1 MENSRQYEFRNV
13 LIVEDD
19 LGQQPLWQH
28 ILSRSSQDT
37 SITWAV
43 SAEQAL
49 TILQKSA
56 IYEIK
61 FDLIIVDLFLAG
73 SETGLSF
80 LNTDAVKQSKA
91 QTILVSAA
99 EKNDLDDYIQKQ
111 LRKTKNDDIINVI
124 AKPLNVVKC
133 EKVLD
138 ELLIKRQ
145 LYETRSYQKTK

>member
-1 MENSRQYEFRNV
+1 MDNKRQPQFRNV

-28 ILSRSSQDT
+28 ILLRSSKDA

-49 TILQKSA
+49 TIVQQSA
-56 IYEIK
+56 VYELN

-80 LNTDAVKQSKA
+80 LNCDEVKKSKA

-99 EKNDLDDYIQKQ
+99 NKAHLDNFVHKQ
-111 LRKTKNDDIINVI
+111 LQNTEVI
-124 AKPLNVVKC
+124 AKPLNVVRC
-133 EKVLD
+133 EKVLN
-138 ELLIKRQ
+138 ELLMKRQ
-145 LYETRSYQKTK
+145 VYGSESYQKTK

>member
-1 MENSRQYEFRNV
+1 MENSRQYYFRNV

-28 ILSRSSQDT
+28 IISRSSHDA
-37 SITWAV
+37 SVTWAV

-49 TILQKSA
+49 TILQKSL
-56 IYEIK
+56 ITEKK

-80 LNTDAVKQSKA
+80 LNSDEVKQSKA

-111 LRKTKNDDIINVI
+111 LRKTKNDRTINVI

-145 LYETRSYQKTK
+145 LYETRSYQE

>member
-56 IYEIK
+56 IYEIT

>member
-1 MENSRQYEFRNV
+1 MENKRQYQFRNV

-28 ILSRSSQDT
+28 ILSRSSGEA

-49 TILQKSA
+49 TIIQESA
-56 IYEIK
+56 VYELN

-80 LNTDAVKQSKA
+80 LNCKEVKESKA

-99 EKNDLDDYIQKQ
+99 HKENLDGYVHN
-111 LRKTKNDDIINVI
+111 LLLNTRVI
-124 AKPLNVVKC
+124 AKPLNVVRC
-133 EKVLD
+133 EKVLND
-138 ELLIKRQ
+138 LLKEKATI
-145 LYETRSYQKTK
+145 

>member
-1 MENSRQYEFRNV
+1 MENKRQYQFRNV

-28 ILSRSSQDT
+28 IFSRSSQEA

-49 TILQKSA
+49 TILQESSL
-56 IYEIK
+56 YNLK
-61 FDLIIVDLFLAG
+61 FDLMIVDLFLAG

-80 LNTDAVKQSKA
+80 LNCDEVKQSKA

-99 EKNDLDDYIQKQ
+99 NKTHLDDYVQNHLKN
-111 LRKTKNDDIINVI
+111 TKGLQNINVI
-124 AKPLNVVKC
+124 AKPLNVVRC
-133 EKVLD
+133 EKVLND
-138 ELLIKRQ
+138 LL
-145 LYETRSYQKTK
+145 KTKVAL

>member
-1 MENSRQYEFRNV
+1 MENKRKHQFRNV

-28 ILSRSSQDT
+28 ILSRSSDEA

-49 TILQKSA
+49 TILKESA
-56 IYEIK
+56 FNGLI
-61 FDLIIVDLFLAG
+61 FDLIVVDLFLAG

-80 LNTDAVKQSKA
+80 LNCDEVKHSKA

-99 EKNDLDDYIQKQ
+99 NKDYLADYIHDQ
-111 LRKTKNDDIINVI
+111 LRNTKVI

-138 ELLIKRQ
+138 DLIAKRQ
-145 LYETRSYQKTK
+145 LYEPENY